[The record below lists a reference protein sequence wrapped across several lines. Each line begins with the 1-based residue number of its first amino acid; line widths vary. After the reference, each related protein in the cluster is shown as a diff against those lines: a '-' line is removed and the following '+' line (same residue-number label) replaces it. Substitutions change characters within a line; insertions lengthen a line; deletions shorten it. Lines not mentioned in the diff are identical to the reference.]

1 MDLNGEEGKMYNIN
15 NELKTKISEI
25 NKLLSQKY
33 QRILQKDRQEIRD
46 FIEKNVGKIKRMEK
60 LDQDKLRDFH
70 EKGGLVGVDG
80 SNNRIGGSYPHYIEL
95 FQGLAKSTARK
106 DKPIFKTDIYTPL
119 ISDREANLL
128 EEGDKIMEEKK
139 DKRLAK
145 IEIEAALESIS
156 LKPHGIMMDGG
167 LIRYNIY
174 AGDRWQDLREMC
186 EEKDITLFGV
196 IKDIK
201 TSIIGERLMEVDS
214 NLKEIIY
221 DREFLFGILD
231 YGEMILIRDDANR
244 KEPQG
249 YASVFLRSS
258 LQPSVIG
265 MDIID
270 SQRSRLED
278 MANLVFTLTP
288 ENSRG
293 VPLWLDIVDKEV
305 KISDDIMKG
314 LLETYMDRGIYER
327 LFVSERDKRS

>member
-1 MDLNGEEGKMYNIN
+1 MYNIN
-15 NELKTKISEI
+15 NDLKTKISEI
-25 NKLLSQKY
+25 NELLSQKY
-33 QRILQKDRQEIRD
+33 KKVLQKDREEIRD
-46 FIEKNVGKIKRMEK
+46 FIEKNIGQIKKMEK
-60 LDQDKLRDFH
+60 LDQKNLRDIH
-70 EKGGLVGVDG
+70 DKGGIVGVDG
-80 SNNRIGGSYPHYIEL
+80 SNNRIGGAYPHYIEL
-95 FQGLAKSTARK
+95 FQGLAKSTAKK
-106 DKPIFKTDIYTPL
+106 DEPVFKTDIYTPL
-119 ISDREANLL
+119 ISDHEGNLL

-145 IEIEAALESIS
+145 IEIEAALGSIS

-174 AGDRWQDLREMC
+174 AGDRWQDLRDMC

-201 TSIIGERLMEVDS
+201 TSIIGEKLLGADS
-214 NLKEIIY
+214 DLKEVIY
-221 DREFLFGILD
+221 DRELLFGILD

-258 LQPSVIG
+258 LQPSVVG

-270 SQRSRLED
+270 SQRDRLED

-305 KISDDIMKG
+305 KISDDMMKG
-314 LLETYMDRGIYER
+314 LLETYLDRGIYER
-327 LFVSERDKRS
+327 LFISEREKRS

>member
-1 MDLNGEEGKMYNIN
+1 MYNIN
-15 NELKTKISEI
+15 NDLKTKILEI
-25 NKLLSQKY
+25 NELLSQKY
-33 QRILQKDRQEIRD
+33 KKVLQKDREEIRD
-46 FIEKNVGKIKRMEK
+46 FIEKNIGQIKKMEK
-60 LDQDKLRDFH
+60 LDQKNLRDIH
-70 EKGGLVGVDG
+70 DKGGIVGVDG
-80 SNNRIGGSYPHYIEL
+80 SNNRIGGAYPHYIEL
-95 FQGLAKSTARK
+95 FQGLAKSTAKK
-106 DKPIFKTDIYTPL
+106 DEPIFKTDIYTPL
-119 ISDREANLL
+119 ISDHEGNLL

-145 IEIEAALESIS
+145 IEIEAALGSIS

-174 AGDRWQDLREMC
+174 AGDRWQDLRDMC

-201 TSIIGERLMEVDS
+201 TSIIGEKLLGADSDIREV
-214 NLKEIIY
+214 IY
-221 DREFLFGILD
+221 DRELLFGILD

-258 LQPSVIG
+258 LQPSVVG

-270 SQRSRLED
+270 SQRDRLED

-305 KISDDIMKG
+305 KISDDMMKG
-314 LLETYMDRGIYER
+314 LLETYLDRGIYER
-327 LFVSERDKRS
+327 LFISEREKRS

>member
-1 MDLNGEEGKMYNIN
+1 MYNIN
-15 NELKTKISEI
+15 NDLKTKILEI
-25 NKLLSQKY
+25 NELLSQKY
-33 QRILQKDRQEIRD
+33 KKVLQKDREEIRD
-46 FIEKNVGKIKRMEK
+46 FIEKNIGQIKKMEK
-60 LDQDKLRDFH
+60 LDQKNLRDIH
-70 EKGGLVGVDG
+70 DKGGIVGVDG
-80 SNNRIGGSYPHYIEL
+80 SNNRIGGAYPHYIEL
-95 FQGLAKSTARK
+95 FQGLAKSTAKK
-106 DKPIFKTDIYTPL
+106 DEPIFKTDIYTPL
-119 ISDREANLL
+119 ISDHEGNLL

-139 DKRLAK
+139 DKRLAE
-145 IEIEAALESIS
+145 IEIEAALGSIS

-174 AGDRWQDLREMC
+174 AGDRWQDLRDMC

-201 TSIIGERLMEVDS
+201 TSIIGEKLLGADSDIREV
-214 NLKEIIY
+214 IY
-221 DREFLFGILD
+221 DRELLFGILD

-258 LQPSVIG
+258 LQPSVVG

-270 SQRSRLED
+270 SQRDRLED

-305 KISDDIMKG
+305 KISDDMMKG
-314 LLETYMDRGIYER
+314 LLETYLDRGIYER
-327 LFVSERDKRS
+327 LFISEREKRS

>member
-1 MDLNGEEGKMYNIN
+1 MYNIN
-15 NELKTKISEI
+15 NDLKTKILEI
-25 NKLLSQKY
+25 NELLSQKY
-33 QRILQKDRQEIRD
+33 KKVLQKDREEIRD
-46 FIEKNVGKIKRMEK
+46 FIEKNIGQIKKMEK
-60 LDQDKLRDFH
+60 LDQKNLRDIH
-70 EKGGLVGVDG
+70 DKGGIVGVDG
-80 SNNRIGGSYPHYIEL
+80 SNNRIGGAYPHYIEL
-95 FQGLAKSTARK
+95 FQGLAKSTAKK
-106 DKPIFKTDIYTPL
+106 DEPIFKTDIYTPL
-119 ISDREANLL
+119 ISDHEGNLL

-145 IEIEAALESIS
+145 IEIEAALGSIS

-174 AGDRWQDLREMC
+174 AGDRWQDLRDMC

-201 TSIIGERLMEVDS
+201 TSIIGEKLLGADS
-214 NLKEIIY
+214 DLKEVIY
-221 DREFLFGILD
+221 DRELLFGILD

-258 LQPSVIG
+258 LQPSVVG

-270 SQRSRLED
+270 SQRDRLED

-305 KISDDIMKG
+305 KISDDMMKG
-314 LLETYMDRGIYER
+314 LLETYLDRGIYER
-327 LFVSERDKRS
+327 LFISEREKRS

>member
-1 MDLNGEEGKMYNIN
+1 MYNIN
-15 NELKTKISEI
+15 NDLKTKISEI
-25 NKLLSQKY
+25 NELLSQKY
-33 QRILQKDRQEIRD
+33 KKVLQKDRGEIRD
-46 FIEKNVGKIKRMEK
+46 FIEKNVGQIKKMEK
-60 LDQDKLRDFH
+60 LDQKNLRDIH
-70 EKGGLVGVDG
+70 DKGGIVGVDG
-80 SNNRIGGSYPHYIEL
+80 SNNRIGGAYPHYIEL
-95 FQGLAKSTARK
+95 FQGLAKSTAKK
-106 DKPIFKTDIYTPL
+106 DEPVFKTDIYTPL
-119 ISDREANLL
+119 ISDHEGNLL

-145 IEIEAALESIS
+145 IEIEAALGSIS

-174 AGDRWQDLREMC
+174 AGDRWQDLRDMC

-201 TSIIGERLMEVDS
+201 TSIIGEKLLGADS
-214 NLKEIIY
+214 DLKEVIY
-221 DREFLFGILD
+221 DRELLFGILD

-258 LQPSVIG
+258 LQPSVVG

-270 SQRSRLED
+270 SQRDRLED

-305 KISDDIMKG
+305 KISDDMMKG
-314 LLETYMDRGIYER
+314 LLETYLDRGIYER
-327 LFVSERDKRS
+327 LFISEREKRS

>member
-1 MDLNGEEGKMYNIN
+1 MYNIN
-15 NELKTKISEI
+15 NDLKTKILEI
-25 NKLLSQKY
+25 NELLSQKY
-33 QRILQKDRQEIRD
+33 KKVLQKDRGEIRD
-46 FIEKNVGKIKRMEK
+46 FIEKNVGQIKKMEK
-60 LDQDKLRDFH
+60 LDQKNLRDIH
-70 EKGGLVGVDG
+70 DKGGIVGVDG
-80 SNNRIGGSYPHYIEL
+80 SNNRIGGAYPHYIEL
-95 FQGLAKSTARK
+95 FQGLAKSTAKK
-106 DKPIFKTDIYTPL
+106 DEPIFKTDIYTPL
-119 ISDREANLL
+119 ISDHEGNLL

-145 IEIEAALESIS
+145 IEIEAALGSIS

-174 AGDRWQDLREMC
+174 AGDRWQDLRDMC

-201 TSIIGERLMEVDS
+201 TSIIGEKLLGADSDIREV
-214 NLKEIIY
+214 IY
-221 DREFLFGILD
+221 DRELLFGILD

-258 LQPSVIG
+258 LQPSVVG

-270 SQRSRLED
+270 SQRDRLED

-305 KISDDIMKG
+305 KISDDMMKG
-314 LLETYMDRGIYER
+314 LLETYLDRGIYER
-327 LFVSERDKRS
+327 LFISEREKRS